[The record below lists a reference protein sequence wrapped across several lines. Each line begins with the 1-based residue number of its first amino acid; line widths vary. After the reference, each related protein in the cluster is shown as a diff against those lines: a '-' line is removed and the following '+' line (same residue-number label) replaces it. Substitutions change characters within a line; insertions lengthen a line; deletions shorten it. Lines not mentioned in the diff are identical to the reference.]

1 MKNRLPFSFLLIL
14 FLGITACTNALPVEP
29 GVSLELARERAARV
43 SDLRYEL
50 KFSIPA
56 ALEEPCA
63 GEVTIRFELSRR
75 GSLQLDFRPGAE
87 AVRWMSVNGREVK
100 PDVRSEHIVIPAKA
114 LHKGANKVSVSFV
127 PDDAP
132 LNRRPEFLYSLLVPD
147 RARTLFPCF
156 DQPDLKARF
165 SLTLEI
171 PEEWVAVANSAKLD
185 ERVEQGR
192 KLLRFQETAPLPTY
206 LFAFAAGRW
215 NTATFERGGQP
226 VSLYYRET
234 DPAKL
239 AQLPEIFRQISEALA
254 WMEDYT
260 GIPMPFPKYDCVIV
274 PGFQFGGM
282 EHPGAILFNENRMFL
297 GEAPTDVEL
306 LSRTDL
312 ISHETAH
319 LWFGDAVTM
328 EWFDDVWTK
337 EVFAG
342 FFASAITRPLF
353 PDVDYRTLDF
363 RNFNVRAYE
372 EDRTAG
378 TTPIRQQ
385 LDNLK
390 DAGLVYGNIVYDK
403 SPVVMRML
411 ADTLGAE
418 AFREGLQAY
427 LHRYLYGNATWPA
440 LIDILDNYTDADL
453 KAWSHR
459 WLEECG
465 MPEYP
470 ESDDLPNLSALG
482 YGYYPMSEK
491 AIETA
496 LTSVTTLEKPYQRL
510 STLANL
516 YENMLHGRLAHARM
530 LSCLSEELRVEQD
543 PLVAASGLG
552 YLNDIW
558 RHCPDEVEALLCD
571 LARSRNIPAQVQLSA
586 FRNLVHLH
594 RNPAFDE
601 EIWQIWREQ
610 RPWPGLELSAEDY
623 NTLACELA
631 LRRPSDV
638 NEIHSIQRGRITRAD
653 RLARFDFVWPSLSP
667 DKAVR
672 DSVFASLLEPENR
685 ATEPWVQESLRFL
698 HHPLRQNEAL
708 DYLIPALDEL
718 QEIQRTG
725 DIFFPKNWLVS
736 TLSGHDSPEAASLV
750 RSWLDAHADYPPLLR
765 NKILQAADPLLRDA
779 ETEVTAQEAD
789 SPK

>member
-1 MKNRLPFSFLLIL
+1 MKNVPIISFLLIL
-14 FLGITACTNALPVEP
+14 VWGLAGCTKSLPVES
-29 GVSLELARERAARV
+29 GVSVELARERAARV
-43 SDLRYEL
+43 SGLSYEL
-50 KFSIPA
+50 SFSIPDS
-56 ALEEPCA
+56 LEEPCK
-63 GEVTIRFELSRR
+63 GEVTIRFALRQK
-75 GSLQLDFRPGAE
+75 GPLQLDFRPGAE
-87 AVRWMSVNGREVK
+87 AVRRLSVNGREMR
-100 PDVRSEHIVIPAKA
+100 PEVRNEHIVIPPKV
-114 LHKGANKVSVSFV
+114 LQEGANEISISFV

-132 LNRRPEFLYSLLVPD
+132 LNRRPEFLYTLLVPD

-165 SLTLEI
+165 SLTLDI
-171 PEEWVAVANSAKLD
+171 PEEWVAVANGTLL
-185 ERVEQGR
+185 EEHVREGR
-192 KLLRFQETAPLPTY
+192 KHLLFQETALLPTY
-206 LFAFAAGRW
+206 LFSFAAGRW
-215 NTATFERGGQP
+215 NTATFDRDGQP
-226 VSLYYRET
+226 VHIFHRET

-239 AQLPEIFRQISEALA
+239 AQLPEIFRQIDYALD

-282 EHPGAILFNENRMFL
+282 EHPGAILFNESRMFL
-297 GEAPTDVEL
+297 GEAPTDVEV

-342 FFASAITRPLF
+342 YFASSITRPLF

-378 TTPIRQQ
+378 TTPIRQR
-385 LDNLK
+385 LDNLQ
-390 DAGLVYGNIVYDK
+390 DAGLIYGNIVYDK

-440 LIDILDNYTDADL
+440 LIDILDEFTDADL
-453 KAWSHR
+453 KSWSHR
-459 WLEECG
+459 WVEESG

-482 YGYYPMSEK
+482 YGYYPMSGK
-491 AIETA
+491 AVDAA
-496 LTSVTTLEKPYQRL
+496 LASVSTLEKPYQRL

-516 YENMLHGRLAHARM
+516 YENRLHGRLTPEQL
-530 LSCLSEELRVEQD
+530 LSCLGTVLKTEQD
-543 PLVAASGLG
+543 PLVAASALG
-552 YLNDIW
+552 YLGEVW
-558 RHCPDEVEALLCD
+558 RHCPDEVEALLYD
-571 LARSRNIPAQVQLSA
+571 LARSRHIPSQVQLSA
-586 FRNLVHLH
+586 FRNLAHLH

-601 EIWQIWREQ
+601 ELWQIWRKQ
-610 RPWPGLELSAEDY
+610 RPWPGLELSDEDY

-631 LRRPSDV
+631 LRRPSDLD
-638 NEIHSIQRGRITRAD
+638 EIHSVQRGRITRAD

-667 DKAVR
+667 EKAVR
-672 DSVFASLLEPENR
+672 DSVFTSLLEPENR
-685 ATEPWVQESLRFL
+685 GTEPWVTESLRFL
-698 HHPLRQNEAL
+698 NHPLRQNEAL
-708 DYLIPALDEL
+708 DYLVPTLDEM

-725 DIFFPKNWLVS
+725 DIFFPKNWIVA
-736 TLSGHDSPEAASLV
+736 TLSGHDSPEAAELV
-750 RSWLDAHADYPPLLR
+750 RDWIAAHPNYPTLLK
-765 NKILQAADPLLRDA
+765 NKILQAADPLLR
-779 ETEVTAQEAD
+779 
-789 SPK
+789 